1 LGADLPAQVRARHWG
16 AAMNRDLFWWFV
28 DLTVFAALLVV
39 GIMTGMLAVD
49 SAVGFVRGMLM

>member
-1 LGADLPAQVRARHWG
+1 V
-16 AAMNRDLFWWFV
+16 NRDLFWWVF
-28 DLTVFAALLVV
+28 DLAVFGALLVV